1 MNESPDFRLASQ
13 VFNDAI
19 PVDSIREHPG
29 NANEGDVGAISES
42 MDAHGFYGAVLVQ
55 KSSGFILAGNHRYR
69 TAVAKGATS
78 LPGFILDCDDDE
90 ALRLL
95 AVDNRT
101 THLATINEAA
111 LAALLVPLASSPR
124 GLEGTGYDGDDLDD
138 VVRSLNPPARGNPE
152 DKQDSWPVLAFKLPP
167 DIRDRFYQV
176 TDPSGDETNE
186 GRLYWL
192 IEQQEDTA
200 S

>member
-1 MNESPDFRLASQ
+1 VNESPDFRLASQ

-42 MDAHGFYGAVLVQ
+42 MDA
-55 KSSGFILAGNHRYR
+55 
-69 TAVAKGATS
+69 
-78 LPGFILDCDDDE
+78 PGFILDCDDDE